1 MNLVISEN
9 KGFESK
15 IYLIRGEKVM
25 LDFDL
30 AELYQVPTRQLNQQV
45 RRNLYRFPAEFMF
58 SLSDQEF
65 RSLMSQIV
73 TSNVGRGGRR
83 KRPMAFTEHGI
94 AMLSSVLNSRRAI
107 EVNIAIIK
115 TFVSLREVLKSD
127 RVIEKKIA
135 DLESHCDRKFK
146 IVFDAIRNMMSGR
159 TVPSKRII
167 GLGPDGKE

>member
-1 MNLVISEN
+1 MNLIISAD

-30 AELYQVPTRQLNQQV
+30 AELYQVPTKQLNQQV
-45 RRNLYRFPAEFMF
+45 RRNLYRFPVEFMF
-58 SLSDQEF
+58 PLSDHEF
-65 RSLMSQIV
+65 MRLRSQIV
-73 TSNVGRGGRR
+73 TSNIGRGGRR
-83 KRPMAFTEHGI
+83 NPPIAFTEHGI

-146 IVFDAIRNMMSGR
+146 IVFDAIRNIMSGR
-159 TVPSKRII
+159 AVPQKRII
-167 GLGPDGKE
+167 GLGPDGKK